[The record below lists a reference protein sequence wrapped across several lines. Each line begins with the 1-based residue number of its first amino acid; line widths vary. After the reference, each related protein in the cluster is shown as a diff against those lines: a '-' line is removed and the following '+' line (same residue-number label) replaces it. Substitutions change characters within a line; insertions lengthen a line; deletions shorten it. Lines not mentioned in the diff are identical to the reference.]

1 MAVQQTTLDQKT
13 LEHFKEAFVVNK
25 HMFTPL
31 PTQLS
36 YTEYS
41 YDPDKKELKV
51 HIWLLPEVNMRYYWQ
66 ELAESFGADSLKFTK
81 DVEMYWPP
89 RNITLKDSVFIGMKT
104 NPSQAHN
111 VLTRLLDVDKQFM
124 ESQMK
129 VKA

>member
-25 HMFTPL
+25 HSFTPL

-41 YDPDKKELKV
+41 FDPDKKELKV
-51 HIWLLPEVNMRYYWQ
+51 HIWLLPEVNMRLYWQ
-66 ELAESFGADSLKFTK
+66 ELAESFGADALKFTK

-89 RNITLKDSVFIGMKT
+89 QNITLKDSVFIGMRT
-104 NPSQAHN
+104 NPSQAQN
-111 VLTRLLDVDKQFM
+111 VLTRLLDVDRRFFD
-124 ESQMK
+124 EN
-129 VKA
+129 VKRKS